1 MIKKRME
8 NGYKNKML
16 VKNFFFFKN
25 DQKAHLILMIINW
38 IEMVMIKVGK
48 KNTINMDGN
57 NQTLN
62 NKK

>member
-16 VKNFFFFKN
+16 VKKCKKKK

-38 IEMVMIKVGK
+38 IEMVMDKGGQK
-48 KNTINMDGN
+48 KY
-57 NQTLN
+57 
-62 NKK
+62 NKHGW